1 MTGSASPF
9 STIYA
14 FGDSLSDAGN
24 DSVLT
29 STFASTEPV
38 SPPYYHTNVPIVGG
52 IASESATV
60 FSNGPVW
67 VQDLSVPLGLGT
79 LEPSLLGG
87 NDFAYGGAETGN
99 TPQNSGN
106 DTIGGINVPTQLSEF
121 SAVSE
126 SNVSTALFT
135 LSIGGNDI
143 FDILSNTSLTAAQ
156 QATDVSDAVA
166 NEVSDIK
173 TMIKDGGKDFL
184 IFNVPNLG
192 LVPEVTLGKA
202 TGTNTPSAAVN
213 ANATALSAS
222 YDIQLAAALAGI
234 EASNP
239 VTVKTLD
246 AFSLLTNASQ
256 NPSAY
261 GLTNTTTPVWSG
273 NFTSATSGTLAA
285 TSAAAQA
292 QYLFWDD
299 FHPTAAV
306 HQILADDAQA
316 LVATSAV
323 NQATVSGAA
332 NSTLTLTMAS
342 TPLAVQIQTQLTEA
356 SVAIGAGS
364 IAAAF
369 VSGST
374 VPAAPSGETGLAE
387 MTAGGFLTLQGNY
400 TDLIDVAS
408 ASATVVAAGAGNQLV
423 VDGGTGGL
431 TYAAFSGVDTVYGGN
446 GGDFVFGAGAT
457 VNFYGGAGAATIV
470 GGTGG
475 NNYVA
480 GGLGNQLI
488 FGGSNLTYAGGNG
501 AATIVGGSGA
511 LNANMGVGGGL
522 VFGGLNGANTLTA
535 GGGTAI
541 LVGGGTGDVLTA
553 SGAANDTLVGGGG
566 AETLNGAASSGNLV
580 FFGGSGADCI
590 MGGTGNAI
598 FVAGSGNETLTA
610 SAGSN
615 AFAFSNT
622 PGTTRTDVINNFNP
636 STSAIGL
643 FGYGSEPGVDNAA
656 LASATLAGANTTVRL
671 TDGTSIVF
679 TGAPTLHS
687 YNFY

>member
-1 MTGSASPF
+1 MAGTASPF

-24 DSVLT
+24 DSILT
-29 STFASTEPV
+29 SATGTEPI
-38 SPPYYHTNVPIVGG
+38 SPPYYHTNLPILGG
-52 IASESATV
+52 LASESASV

-106 DTIGGINVPTQLSEF
+106 DTIGAINLPTQLSEF

-126 SNVSTALFT
+126 NAVSTALFT

-143 FDILSNTSLTAAQ
+143 FDILSNTTLTAAQ
-156 QATDVSDAVA
+156 QATDVSDAVS
-166 NEVSDIK
+166 NEVSAIK
-173 TMIKDGGKDFL
+173 TMIKDGGRNFL

-192 LVPEVTLGKA
+192 LVPEVTLGKD
-202 TGTNTPSAAVN
+202 TGTNTPSAAVD
-213 ANATALSAS
+213 ATATALSAS

-239 VTVKTLD
+239 VSVKTLD
-246 AFSLLTNASQ
+246 SFTLLTNASQ
-256 NPSAY
+256 NPSAF

-273 NFTSATSGTLAA
+273 NFTSANSGTLAT
-285 TSAAAQA
+285 TSAAVQA

-306 HQILADDAQA
+306 HQILADNAQG

-323 NQATVSGAA
+323 NQVTVSGAA
-332 NSTLTLTMAS
+332 NTTLTLTMAS
-342 TPLAVQIQTQLTEA
+342 TPLAVQLQTQLTEV
-356 SVAIGAGS
+356 SIAIGAGS
-364 IAAAF
+364 IAATY

-387 MTAGGFLTLQGNY
+387 LTTGGFLSLPGNY
-400 TDLIDVAS
+400 TDAIDVS
-408 ASATVVAAGAGNQLV
+408 STEATVVAAGAGNQLV

-431 TYAAFSGVDTVYGGN
+431 TYAAYSGVETVYGGG
-446 GGDFVFGAGAT
+446 GGDLVFGAGST
-457 VNFYGGAGAATIV
+457 INFYGGSGAATII

-480 GGLGNQLI
+480 GALGNQLI
-488 FGGSNLTYAGGNG
+488 FASSSMTYAGGNG
-501 AATIVGGSGA
+501 AATIIGGGGA

-522 VFGGLNGANTLTA
+522 VFGSPGGADNLTA

-541 LVGGGTGDVLTA
+541 LVGGGAGDLLTA
-553 SGAANDTLVGGGG
+553 SGAANDTLIAGAG
-566 AETLNGAASSGNLV
+566 AETLNGSASSGSLV
-580 FFGGSGADCI
+580 FFGGAGADCI
-590 MGGTGNAI
+590 TGGTGNSL

-610 SAGSN
+610 GAGTN
-615 AFAFSNT
+615 AFIFAAT

-636 STSAIGL
+636 TNSAIGL
-643 FGYGSEPGVDNAA
+643 FGYGGEPGADNAA
-656 LASATLAGANTTVRL
+656 LASATTAGGNTTVSL